1 MGWAEQTLSPVFWE
15 SPLYLDHGGIV
26 LVLIG
31 FFIWHFILFSLPAI
45 LVCMDD
51 KKGRR
56 SKADGSGCDCQSMAG
71 GSGAYWHWLAVPAD
85 FYERFSDIFY
95 VCLYMDQHGC
105 AIGRADDFIY
115 SLSENRRRKISLAVC
130 RPSRSFDTLAAS
142 VAGSDVCKVRRL
154 CVCCACGCGRI
165 YFAEKMA

>member
-1 MGWAEQTLSPVFWE
+1 MAA
-15 SPLYLDHGGIV
+15 Y
-26 LVLIG
+26 
-31 FFIWHFILFSLPAI
+31 FICTACNT
-45 LVCMDD
+45 VCMDD

-56 SKADGSGCDCQSMAG
+56 SKADGSDCDCQSMAG

-85 FYERFSDIFY
+85 FYEKFSDTFY

-115 SLSENRRRKISLAVC
+115 SLTENRRRKISLAVC

-142 VAGSDVCKVRRL
+142 VAGSDVCEVRRL
-154 CVCCACGCGRI
+154 CVCRACGCGRI
-165 YFAEKMA
+165 YSAEKMA